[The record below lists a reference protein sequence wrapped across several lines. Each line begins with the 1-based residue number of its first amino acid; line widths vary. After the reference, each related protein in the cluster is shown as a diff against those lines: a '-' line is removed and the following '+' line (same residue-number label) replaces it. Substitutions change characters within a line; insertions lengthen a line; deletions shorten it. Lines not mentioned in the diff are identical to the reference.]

1 MRIEK
6 GSVFSRLLRVVLYV
20 LLLTGGGL
28 ANARDSVQIGLQL
41 EPPLLDPTV
50 IAAAAAAG
58 EVTYGNVFE
67 GLTLI
72 DGEGQ
77 VVPRLASGW
86 TVSAD
91 GLRYTFTL
99 RSGVRFHDDKP
110 FDAAVAAF
118 SLKRLLAP
126 ESANPQRPWFDK
138 VAGIDTPDSATVVIR
153 LHQPDSLLPFALAL
167 PAAVMVHPD
176 TAATNRE
183 RPIGTGPFMFLDWQR
198 GQQVDLERWP
208 RYWGRAPALK
218 HASFIFLS
226 SSAQTENLLAEGR
239 LDVLGAVTKR
249 TGDFV
254 LRPDYQVVQRRVES
268 KLILAINNG
277 VAQFNDVRVR
287 RALSH
292 AANRSALSQMY
303 GAELKPDL
311 IGSHFPP
318 WHPAYVDLLQR
329 YPYDPARARA
339 LLAEAGVKPGMPVV
353 LTVPPTDYG
362 RFGSLGLAEDLEA
375 IGLHVDIRLV
385 DWTTWMREVF
395 TERNYQLSLILHV
408 EPMDLNIYARDGY
421 YFNYDN
427 AAFKAV
433 WQQVL
438 AAQEPADFNRLLGD
452 AQRLLVEDAVNVFL
466 FMRPEHN
473 FVRRGLTGLWENSP
487 IPSFVLQD
495 VRWE

>member
-1 MRIEK
+1 MRIEGDITLFK
-6 GSVFSRLLRVVLYV
+6 RLLRLLLCA
-20 LLLTGGGL
+20 LLLTGAGL
-28 ANARDSVQIGLQL
+28 AAARDSVKIGLQL

-50 IAAAAAAG
+50 TAAAAAG

-72 DGEGQ
+72 DGEGK

-86 TVSAD
+86 EVSAD
-91 GLRYTFTL
+91 GLRYTFSL
-99 RSGVRFHDDKP
+99 RPGVRFHDGKP

-118 SLKRLLAP
+118 SLARLLAP
-126 ESANPQRPWFDK
+126 ESANPQRSWFDK
-138 VAGIDTPDSATVVIR
+138 VAGVDTPDNATVVIR
-153 LHQPDSLLPFALAL
+153 LHQPDSLLLFALAL

-176 TAATNRE
+176 SASTNLE
-183 RPIGTGPFMFLDWQR
+183 RPIGTGPFMFLRWQR
-198 GQQVDLERWP
+198 GQAVELERWP
-208 RYWGRAPALK
+208 RYWGPAPALQR
-218 HASFIFLS
+218 ASFVFLS
-226 SSAQTENLLAEGR
+226 SSSQTENLLAEGM

-254 LRPDYQVVQRRVES
+254 SRPDYRIVRRRVES
-268 KLILAINNG
+268 KMILAINNG
-277 VAQFNDVRVR
+277 VAPFDDVRVR

-292 AANRSALSQMY
+292 AVNRTALSQMY

-318 WHPAYVDLLQR
+318 WHPAYVDLVQR

-339 LLAEAGVKPGMPVV
+339 LLAEAGVKPGTPVV

-375 IGLHVDIRLV
+375 IGLRVDIRLV
-385 DWTTWMREVF
+385 DWATWMKDVF
-395 TERNYQLSLILHV
+395 TEHNYQLSLILHV

-421 YFNYDN
+421 YFNYVN
-427 AAFKAV
+427 TAFKAI

-438 AAQEPADFNRLLGD
+438 AARDPADFNRLLGD
-452 AQRLLVEDAVNVFL
+452 AQRLLAEDAVNVFL

-473 FVRRGLTGLWENSP
+473 FVRRGLVGLWENSP

-495 VRWE
+495 MRWE